1 MLSRRSLLF
10 SASAFALG
18 QLLTGCSG
26 GSEAAVK
33 IRLLENSVPPPLLKV
48 FQRQIK
54 GTAIDLSQGRQLA
67 DLFEL
72 LKTWKQQ
79 NGKPANGI
87 EIPFVSAKPTPQMDL
102 ISLGDAWLT
111 PAIQQGL
118 IQPLPLAEI
127 AEWQQLPQQWQLFVR
142 RDRQGMLSE
151 SGDLWA
157 APYRWGTLM
166 LVYRVEAFQNRGW
179 TPTDWKDL
187 WRSELKGQISLPDS
201 ARAVIGLTLKKMG
214 QSVNL
219 PDLPTNLESELR
231 SLHQQAKFYSS
242 DAYLQPLILEDT
254 QVAVGWST
262 DILPLLERDR
272 RLAAV
277 VPQSGTLLTA
287 DLWVR
292 PAQAPVLT
300 GDRLALLKKWIGFY
314 WKPQTAAQLTLL
326 SLAASPLFNS
336 ASPASTSP
344 AIPVPDLLKSKSL
357 LLPSAEIQQ
366 RSELLLPIA
375 APMLEQYRRL
385 WTTVRQS
392 KST

>member
-18 QLLTGCSG
+18 QLLTGCG
-26 GSEAAVK
+26 GVSDAAVK
-33 IRLLENSVPPPLLKV
+33 IRLLKDSVPPPLLKL

-54 GTAIDLSQGRQLA
+54 GAAIDLSQSSQPA

-102 ISLGDAWLT
+102 VTLGDSWLT

-127 AEWQQLPQQWQLFVR
+127 PEWQQLPKQWQQFVR
-142 RDRQGMLSE
+142 RDRQGLPSE
-151 SGDLWA
+151 SGELWA

-166 LVYRVEAFQNRGW
+166 MVYRVEAFQKRGW

-187 WRSELKGQISLPDS
+187 WRSELKNQISLPDS
-201 ARAVIGLTLKKMG
+201 ARTVIGLTLKKMG

-219 PDLPTNLESELR
+219 PDLPANLESELR
-231 SLHQQAKFYSS
+231 SLHQQTKFYSS

-292 PAQAPVLT
+292 PAQAPT
-300 GDRLALLKKWIGFY
+300 AASERLALLKQWIGFY
-314 WKPQTAAQLTLL
+314 WIPQTAAQLTLL
-326 SLAASPLFNS
+326 SLAASPLFNDT
-336 ASPASTSP
+336 AAGAARP
-344 AIPVPDLLKSKSL
+344 IPDLLKSKSL
-357 LLPSAEIQQ
+357 LLPAAEIQQ

-375 APMLEQYRRL
+375 APTLEQYRRL
-385 WTTVRQS
+385 WTAIRQS
-392 KST
+392 KPS

>member
-18 QLLTGCSG
+18 QLLTGCNGS
-26 GSEAAVK
+26 SEAAVK
-33 IRLLENSVPPPLLKV
+33 IRLLEDSVPPPLLKL
-48 FQRQIK
+48 FQRQLK
-54 GTAIDLSQGRQLA
+54 GAAIDLSQSSQLA

-102 ISLGDAWLT
+102 VTLGDFWLT

-127 AEWQQLPQQWQLFVR
+127 PGWELLPQQWQQFVR
-142 RDRQGMLSE
+142 RDRQGSLSE
-151 SGDLWA
+151 SGELWA

-166 LVYRVEAFQNRGW
+166 MVYRTEAFRPRGW

-201 ARAVIGLTLKKMG
+201 ARAVIGLTLKKLG
-214 QSVNL
+214 QSANL
-219 PDLPTNLESELR
+219 AELPANLESELR
-231 SLHQQAKFYSS
+231 SLHQQTKFYSS

-277 VPQSGTLLTA
+277 VPQSGTLLSA

-292 PAQAPVLT
+292 PVQAAAT
-300 GDRLALLKKWIGFY
+300 SDRLALLKKWIGFY
-314 WKPQTAAQLTLL
+314 WTPQTAAQLTQL
-326 SLAASPLFNS
+326 SLAASPLFNDLTG
-336 ASPASTSP
+336 AAR
-344 AIPVPDLLKSKSL
+344 PVPDLLKSKPL

-375 APMLEQYRRL
+375 TQTLEQYRRL

-392 KST
+392 QPS

>member
-18 QLLTGCSG
+18 QLLTGC
-26 GSEAAVK
+26 GSAGESAVK
-33 IRLLENSVPPPLLKV
+33 IRLLEDSVPPPLLKV

-54 GTAIDLSQGRQLA
+54 GSAIDFSQSSQLA

-72 LKTWKQQ
+72 LKTWKQP
-79 NGKPANGI
+79 KPASGI
-87 EIPFVSAKPTPQMDL
+87 SIPFVSAKPTPRMDL
-102 ISLGDAWLT
+102 VTLGDYWLT

-127 AEWQQLPQQWQLFVR
+127 PGWEQLPNPWQKFVQ
-142 RDRQGMLSE
+142 RDSQGLLSE
-151 SGDLWA
+151 SGKLWA

-166 LVYRVEAFQNRGW
+166 MVYRTEAFQQRSW
-179 TPTDWKDL
+179 KPTDWKDL
-187 WRSELKGQISLPDS
+187 WRSELKQQISLPDS
-201 ARAVIGLTLKKMG
+201 ARAVIGLTLKKLG

-219 PDLPTNLESELR
+219 PELPPNLESELR
-231 SLHQQAKFYSS
+231 SLHQQVKFYSS

-254 QVAVGWST
+254 EVAVGWST

-287 DLWVR
+287 DFWVS
-292 PAQAPVLT
+292 PVQAVAT
-300 GDRLALLKKWIGFY
+300 GDRLALLKKWIGFH
-314 WKPQTAAQLTLL
+314 WTPQTATQLTLL
-326 SLAASPLFNS
+326 SSAASPLFNATA
-336 ASPASTSP
+336 ASPVR
-344 AIPVPDLLKSKSL
+344 PVPDLLKSKSL
-357 LLPSAEIQQ
+357 LLPAADIQQ

-385 WTTVRQS
+385 WTTIRESQPS
-392 KST
+392 

>member
-18 QLLTGCSG
+18 QLLTGCNG
-26 GSEAAVK
+26 TSEAAVK
-33 IRLLENSVPPPLLKV
+33 IRLLEDSVPPPLLKV

-54 GTAIDLSQGRQLA
+54 GAAIDLSQSSQLA

-87 EIPFVSAKPTPQMDL
+87 EIPFFSAKPTPQMDL
-102 ISLGDAWLT
+102 LTLGDSWLT

-118 IQPLPLAEI
+118 IQPLPLTEI
-127 AEWQQLPQQWQLFVR
+127 AGWDLLPPQWQQFVR
-142 RDRQGMLSE
+142 RDRQGLLSE
-151 SGDLWA
+151 SGELWA

-166 LVYRVEAFQNRGW
+166 MVYRTEAFQQRGW

-201 ARAVIGLTLKKMG
+201 ARAVIGLTLKKLG

-219 PDLPTNLESELR
+219 PDLPTGLESELR
-231 SLHQQAKFYSS
+231 SLHQQVKFYSS
-242 DAYLQPLILEDT
+242 DTYLQPLILEDT

-277 VPQSGTLLTA
+277 VPQSGTLLSA

-292 PAQAPVLT
+292 PALAPVAT

-314 WKPQTAAQLTLL
+314 WTPQTAAQLTLL
-326 SLAASPLFNS
+326 SLAASPLFNPV
-336 ASPASTSP
+336 SPAT
-344 AIPVPDLLKSKSL
+344 PVSDLLKSKSL

-375 APMLEQYRRL
+375 TPTLEQYRRL

-392 KST
+392 QPS